1 MTSWIEGGPQR
12 IVVFR
17 ALMLGDLLCAVP
29 ALRALK
35 HGFPSAEITLVGL
48 PLSLIVLC
56 CWFVAGYTAKIV
68 VAGFL
73 GRSLLGITAD
83 TSKALV
89 LLAGLVVREQA
100 AEVARRDILRRDL

>member
-1 MTSWIEGGPQR
+1 MTSWIEGEPQR

-48 PLSLIVLC
+48 P
-56 CWFVAGYTAKIV
+56 WA
-68 VAGFL
+68 
-73 GRSLLGITAD
+73 RP
-83 TSKALV
+83 
-89 LLAGLVVREQA
+89 LA
-100 AEVARRDILRRDL
+100 